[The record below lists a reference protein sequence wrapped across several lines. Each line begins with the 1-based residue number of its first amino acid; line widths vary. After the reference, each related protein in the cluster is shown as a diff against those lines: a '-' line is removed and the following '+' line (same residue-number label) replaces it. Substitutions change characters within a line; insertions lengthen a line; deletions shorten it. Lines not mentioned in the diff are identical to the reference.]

1 MLQPSSQDIPQTG
14 TGLRQD
20 VQLLYSNHRAWLYH
34 WLRKRLGCPHHA
46 ADLLQDTYLRILVS
60 GQTPSP
66 EQARPHL
73 MQIAKGLV
81 IDRYRRQQI
90 EQAYLAALA
99 QHPEASSPSPET
111 RAIVLEAL
119 LRICAT
125 LDGLP
130 PKARETFIL
139 SRFEGLTYTEIAS
152 RLGVSTASV
161 RKYMHKAAA
170 ACFAVLNETP
180 ARPGAQNTL

>member
-99 QHPEASSPSPET
+99 QHPEASPRLKNSE
-111 RAIVLEAL
+111 
-119 LRICAT
+119 
-125 LDGLP
+125 
-130 PKARETFIL
+130 L
-139 SRFEGLTYTEIAS
+139 SLSITNIAD
-152 RLGVSTASV
+152 
-161 RKYMHKAAA
+161 RKYVNGCGSLWTCGYGLGRQASLT
-170 ACFAVLNETP
+170 FSG
-180 ARPGAQNTL
+180 RF